1 MGLCDLPNELLLL
14 ISKGLRISDLG
25 SLVLCSQRLATLL
38 TPALTSATL
47 RSTDHTALALHWSAA
62 IGNAHHLTLLLENGP
77 RVVVQGDGMTI
88 CRTPTPAT
96 PPLVQKL
103 LDLGARV
110 CISLSHYTALHWAL
124 RHGHM
129 RAFTKLVEMG
139 AQTHHRDVYR
149 KTLLHAAAESHN
161 LSAVQTLLSSSRV
174 QVAARDHF
182 GATPLHLASNCEGV
196 IHALLWASRS
206 QASVIDCRD
215 DAGKTALH
223 RAVEAGNLGVVKALV
238 AAGAH
243 VDVEYYEGKKAREV
257 GFEYLGEG
265 SCYGIYL

>member
-1 MGLCDLPNELLLL
+1 
-14 ISKGLRISDLG
+14 
-25 SLVLCSQRLATLL
+25 
-38 TPALTSATL
+38 
-47 RSTDHTALALHWSAA
+47 LHWSAA
-62 IGNAHHLTLLLENGP
+62 IGNAHHLALLLENGP

-96 PPLVQKL
+96 PPLVQRL

-110 CISLSHYTALHWAL
+110 CVSSLHYTALHWAL

-129 RAFTKLVEMG
+129 RAFAKLVEMG
-139 AQTHHRDVYR
+139 AQTHYRDVYS

-161 LSAVQTLLSSSRV
+161 LSAVRTLLSSSDA
-174 QVAARDHF
+174 QVAVRDHF
-182 GATPLHLASNCEGV
+182 GATPLHLASGCEEI
-196 IHALLWASRS
+196 IHTLLWAVRS
-206 QASVIDCRD
+206 QPGVIDYRD

-243 VDVEYYEGKKAREV
+243 VDVEDYEGR
-257 GFEYLGEG
+257 
-265 SCYGIYL
+265 